1 MEIKRLKDLFDFV
14 CMQNKGTIEIS
25 CSGSSGGWS
34 WDTSYTIEGN
44 TLSYDA
50 RYDEIESLCNNTWS
64 KLDDYPED
72 TTVWEIS
79 CDEVKIQTIGQYLN
93 QGEDENEDD
102 FYNRNMNTHNIT
114 IKQFNE
120 IYKIL

>member
-25 CSGSSGGWS
+25 CSGSSGGLS